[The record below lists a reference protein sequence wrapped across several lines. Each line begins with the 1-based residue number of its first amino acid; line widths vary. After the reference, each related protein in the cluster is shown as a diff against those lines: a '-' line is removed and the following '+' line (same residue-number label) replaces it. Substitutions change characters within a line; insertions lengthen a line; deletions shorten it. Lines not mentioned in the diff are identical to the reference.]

1 METTRIFWWKQ
12 IYPPN
17 SSNYNIQLPPILK
30 KKKREMIKGTI
41 SWLLTISQE
50 LHVHDRY
57 TYSLV
62 TFTGRRHSI
71 DVDKVTEAQRA
82 SGDPTSGDQALNTF
96 PHTMLLPPRRFYRSL
111 SFFIQDLLW
120 LEKGLQVFFQG
131 GRISAFLPQAN
142 PGWPQAHQRNQGW
155 ALSLVEQGEILEK

>member
-1 METTRIFWWKQ
+1 METTRIFWLKQ

-17 SSNYNIQLPPILK
+17 SSNYNIQLLPLFKK
-30 KKKREMIKGTI
+30 KKKRDDKRDHFLIAYFT
-41 SWLLTISQE
+41 
-50 LHVHDRY
+50 VHDRY

-71 DVDKVTEAQRA
+71 DVDKVAEAQRA

-96 PHTMLLPPRRFYRSL
+96 PHTVLLPPRRFYRSL

-120 LEKGLQVFFQG
+120 LEKGLQVFFQAC
-131 GRISAFLPQAN
+131 RISAFLPQAN
-142 PGWPQAHQRNQGW
+142 PG
-155 ALSLVEQGEILEK
+155 